1 MQPHSARGE
10 IPRNRGPASSFRIP
24 NLVFPPM
31 HVIYEESGAF
41 KVGTILAD
49 NDTSLQIE
57 APHGKRSKIK
67 ANAVLLRFGEP
78 GPAELM
84 REAEAIAAGV
94 DTDFLWECCGEP
106 EFGFEALAREYCGHT
121 PSAVEAAGILV
132 KLQAAPVYFYR
143 KGKGRFKA
151 APQDTLRAALAG
163 LEKKRLLQQTVDTWA
178 GELFAGRFPE
188 ALRPMIPEL
197 LYKPDRNKPETKAI
211 EKACETSGL
220 SVPKL
225 LERAGAL
232 PSSHDYHL
240 NRFLFE
246 CFPRG
251 TGFPTGLMLGDPGEL
266 PLAQV
271 AAFSVDDETTTEI
284 DDAFSVTRIDAD
296 SVRVGIHIAA
306 PGLFFSPD
314 SPLDRIARE
323 RLSTVYMPGSKIT
336 MLPPDAVVRATLAQ
350 GRDCPAVSLY
360 LEVNESDMS
369 ISREHTVVERVPVQ
383 ANLRH
388 SQTQVLDTAF
398 PSGEV
403 PVDVPFS
410 TELHFLWRF
419 AKAREAARGKSSAAG
434 DRADYNFEVLR
445 DPEDAIESNERIV
458 ISERPRGTPV
468 DKLVAEMMIHA
479 NASWGRLLADNQVA
493 GIYRVQS
500 GGKVRMTTAPG
511 EHQGLGVSHYA
522 WMTSPLRRYVD
533 LVNQWQLLALL
544 RGEPAPYEPNA
555 ATLLGAVHD
564 FDATY
569 SQYADFQWRMERYW
583 CLRWLVQEKVHVA
596 GGEVLR
602 DNLVRLKGLPLVIR
616 VPSMPELPAGTA
628 VELDVAGIE
637 LMESEIQ
644 CRYRQPADNAVQ
656 PE

>member
-1 MQPHSARGE
+1 
-10 IPRNRGPASSFRIP
+10 
-24 NLVFPPM
+24 M

-49 NDTSLQIE
+49 NDTSLQVE

-67 ANAVLLRFGEP
+67 SNTVLLRFGDP

-84 REAEAIAAGV
+84 RQAEAMAADV

-106 EFGFEALAREYCGHT
+106 EFGFEALAREYCGHA
-121 PSAVEAAGILV
+121 PSPVEAAGILV

-143 KGKGRFKA
+143 KGRGRFKA
-151 APQDTLRAALAG
+151 APAETLRAALAG
-163 LEKKRLLQQTVDTWA
+163 LEKKRLQQLAIDAWA
-178 GELFAGRFPE
+178 GELSAGRFPE
-188 ALRPMIPEL
+188 DLRPMIPEL

-211 EKACETSGL
+211 EKACEESGL
-220 SVPKL
+220 SLPKL
-225 LERAGAL
+225 LARAGAL

-251 TGFPTGLMLGDPGEL
+251 TAFPAGLPMGTAGDL
-266 PLAQV
+266 PLAAV

-284 DDAFSVTRIDAD
+284 DDAFSVTRIDAARL
-296 SVRVGIHIAA
+296 RVGIHIAA
-306 PGLFFSPD
+306 PGLVFAPD
-314 SPLDRIARE
+314 SELDRVARA
-323 RLSTVYMPGSKIT
+323 RLSTVYMPGAKIT
-336 MLPPDAVVRATLAQ
+336 MLPAEAVERATLAQ
-350 GRDCPAVSLY
+350 GRSCPAVSLY
-360 LEVNESDMS
+360 LEVNEQDLS
-369 ISREHTVVERVPVQ
+369 ILGEHTQVELVPVA

-388 SQTQVLDTAF
+388 SQTHPLDAAF
-398 PSGEV
+398 PAGTLPAEV
-403 PVDVPFS
+403 PYAR
-410 TELHFLWRF
+410 ELHFLWRL
-419 AKAREAARGKSSAAG
+419 AVAREAARGKASAAG

-445 DPEDAIESNERIV
+445 GPGNDGADQERIL

-479 NASWGRLLADNQVA
+479 NASWGRLLADNQVT

-500 GGKVRMTTAPG
+500 SGKVRMTTAPG

-544 RGEPAPYEPNA
+544 RGEPAPFEANGA
-555 ATLLGAVHD
+555 ALLAAVQD
-564 FDATY
+564 FDDTY

-583 CLRWLVQEKVHVA
+583 CLRWLLQEKVAVA
-596 GGEVLR
+596 GGDVVR
-602 DNLVRLKGLPLVIR
+602 DNLVRLRGLPLVVR
-616 VPSMPELPAGTA
+616 VPSLPELPAGTR
-628 VELDVAGIE
+628 VELEVTDID
-637 LMESEIQ
+637 LIDSEIQ
-644 CRYRQPADNAVQ
+644 CRYRQAVAAGSDAGTG
-656 PE
+656 